1 MINNTTAETRYHSCR
16 QDGNELHIN
25 RCRMAFDRPFDLKR
39 EVKGLKD
46 CKEVVI
52 VPIVIGALGTVVSKR
67 FHLYLKKTGFEGS
80 I

>member
-1 MINNTTAETRYHSCR
+1 MSCTLIDVAWLLTVLLTLKE
-16 QDGNELHIN
+16 QEKIEKYE
-25 RCRMAFDRPFDLKR
+25 DLKR

-46 CKEVVI
+46 CKEAVI